1 MGDADTTP
9 QPESKPP
16 GEKDPPLTP
25 EEGTKKLKLND
36 EQENTSSVVLPDN
49 NNVVDTSLE
58 QEVPPPPEPSSSPP
72 PPELTKPF
80 TVQVMYNKQPYQLE
94 ISETMTVLQLKN
106 MIKEKTGVDPGLQ
119 KVLLKGIAKDEA
131 VLKGLGVSSAT
142 KKILVIGSTI
152 EDVMKMKQVPSEKD
166 EKGGSEDKSGAAGNW
181 CSLVNHKKVIDKVSG
196 G

>member
-36 EQENTSSVVLPDN
+36 DVENAPQLPDN
-49 NNVVDTSLE
+49 NNKSVEVVA
-58 QEVPPPPEPSSSPP
+58 PPSSPP
-72 PPELTKPF
+72 PDESPKF
-80 TVQVMYNKQPYQLE
+80 TVQVIYNKQPYHLE
-94 ISETMTVLQLKN
+94 ISETMTVLELKN

-131 VLKGLGVSSAT
+131 VLKGLGVSSGT
-142 KKILVIGSTI
+142 KKILVIGSSI
-152 EDVMKMKQVPSEKD
+152 EDVMKMKQVPSDKE
-166 EKGGSEDKSGAAGNW
+166 EKGGGGEEKSGGVGNW
-181 CSLVNHKKVIDKVSG
+181 CSLVNHKKVIDKVRLHMTII
-196 G
+196 